1 MGKIKWTEKASK
13 HLKAIYEYIAKDSK
27 VYAKRYVESLIA
39 STKKLK
45 LMPECGRAV
54 PEFEDYPFRE
64 IIYRNH
70 RIVYQINEM
79 DECIEIL
86 TVIHGAQ
93 DLEKAFNEE

>member
-1 MGKIKWTEKASK
+1 MGEIKWTEKASN
-13 HLKAIYEYIAKDSK
+13 HLKAIYEYIAKDSR

-45 LMPECGRAV
+45 RMPECGRSV

-70 RIVYQINEM
+70 RIVYRIHGVE
-79 DECIEIL
+79 EHIEIL
-86 TVIHGAQ
+86 AVIHGAQ
-93 DLEKAFNEE
+93 DMETSFHEE